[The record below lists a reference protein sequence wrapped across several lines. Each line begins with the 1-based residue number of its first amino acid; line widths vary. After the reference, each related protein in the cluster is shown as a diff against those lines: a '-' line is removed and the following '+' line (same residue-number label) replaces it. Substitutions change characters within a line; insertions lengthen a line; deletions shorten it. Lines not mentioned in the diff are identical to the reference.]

1 MATTVSRIC
10 VLSVV
15 NCFVIK
21 DNPLHMT
28 SSSLPTR
35 FTGPG
40 LVDLQVNGYAGI
52 DFNGAA
58 DVFTPETFHM
68 IREKMGA
75 RGVLVSLP
83 TFITASPARL
93 EANCRAY
100 AKLVESDGELAA
112 AFPKLH
118 IEGPFISSVEGPRGA
133 HPLEHAINPAD
144 APDLMARLQEAS
156 GGRLGIVTL
165 APELPGALDL
175 IAWCRPQGIVPAAG
189 HTNATAAEIRAGVE
203 AGLLMS
209 THLGNGSHQML
220 PRMDNYLQ
228 AQLAEDALFA
238 SFIADGHH
246 VPFFTLKNFIR
257 AKRFEKTVLV
267 SDAIMAA
274 DCGPG
279 RYQLG
284 DFEVEVS
291 ETLRCTK
298 VGHAGLAGSAL
309 TMDLGVINTTL
320 HTDASF
326 EEAWTMASVR
336 PAALAGVPTPSEI
349 TVEIDAHGFRR
360 A

>member
-1 MATTVSRIC
+1 MI
-10 VLSVV
+10 
-15 NCFVIK
+15 
-21 DNPLHMT
+21 T
-28 SSSLPTR
+28 SPLPTR
-35 FTGPG
+35 HTGPG

-52 DFNGAA
+52 DFNGAD

-68 IREKMGA
+68 IREKMNS

-83 TFITASPARL
+83 TYITASPARL
-93 EANCRAY
+93 ESNCRAY
-100 AKLVESDGELAA
+100 AKLVEADAELAA

-156 GGRLGIVTL
+156 GGRLGIITL

-175 IAWCRPQGIVPAAG
+175 IAWCRDNGIVSAAG
-189 HTNATAAEIRAGVE
+189 HTNATSAEIRAGAE
-203 AGLLMS
+203 AGLVMS

-220 PRMDNYLQ
+220 PRMDNYIQ
-228 AQLAEDALFA
+228 AQLAEDGLFA

-309 TMDLGVINTTL
+309 TMDLGVINTAL
-320 HTDASF
+320 HTDANF
-326 EEAWTMASVR
+326 EEAWTMASTR
-336 PAALAGVPTPSEI
+336 PAQLVGIPVPADI
-349 TVEIDAHGFRR
+349 TVEVSEAGFSL
-360 A
+360 AGTASPCD

>member
-1 MATTVSRIC
+1 MI
-10 VLSVV
+10 
-15 NCFVIK
+15 
-21 DNPLHMT
+21 NPH
-28 SSSLPTR
+28 LPTR
-35 FTGPG
+35 HTGPG

-52 DFNGAA
+52 DFNGDG
-58 DVFTPETFHM
+58 DVFTPEIFHM
-68 IREKMGA
+68 IREKMNS
-75 RGVLVSLP
+75 RGVMVSLP
-83 TFITASPARL
+83 TYITASPARL
-93 EANCRAY
+93 ESNCRAY
-100 AKLVESDGELAA
+100 AKLVDSDAELAT

-156 GGRLGIVTL
+156 GGRLGIITL

-175 IAWCRPQGIVPAAG
+175 IAWCRDNGIVSACG
-189 HTNATAAEIRAGVE
+189 HTNATAAEIRAGAE
-203 AGLLMS
+203 AGLVMS

-228 AQLAEDALFA
+228 AQLAEDDLFA

-246 VPFFTLKNFIR
+246 IPFFTLKNFIR

-291 ETLRCTK
+291 DTLRCSK

-320 HTDASF
+320 HTDATF
-326 EEAWTMASVR
+326 EEAWTMASTR
-336 PAALAGVPTPSEI
+336 PAQLVGIPVPEDI
-349 TVEIDAHGFRR
+349 TVEVSGEGFRLVGTASPR
-360 A
+360 D

>member
-1 MATTVSRIC
+1 MSAS
-10 VLSVV
+10 
-15 NCFVIK
+15 
-21 DNPLHMT
+21 P
-28 SSSLPTR
+28 LPTR

-52 DFNGAA
+52 DFNGAD

-68 IREKMGA
+68 IREKMGV

-100 AKLVESDGELAA
+100 AKLVENDGDLAV

-118 IEGPFISSVEGPRGA
+118 IEGPFISAVEGPRGA

-175 IAWCRPQGIVPAAG
+175 IAWCRTQGIVPAAG

-209 THLGNGSHQML
+209 THLGNGSHQVL

-228 AQLAEDALFA
+228 AQLAEDDLFA

-246 VPFFTLKNFIR
+246 VPFFTLKNFVR

-309 TMDLGVINTTL
+309 TMDLGVINAAL
-320 HTDASF
+320 HTDATF
-326 EEAWTMASVR
+326 EEAWTMASTR
-336 PAALAGVPTPSEI
+336 PASLVGIPTPPEI
-349 TVEIDAHGFRR
+349 TVEIDSHGFRR

>member
-1 MATTVSRIC
+1 MTTS
-10 VLSVV
+10 
-15 NCFVIK
+15 
-21 DNPLHMT
+21 PLPARH
-28 SSSLPTR
+28 
-35 FTGPG
+35 TGPG

-52 DFNGAA
+52 DFNGAD
-58 DVFTPETFHM
+58 DVFTSETFHR
-68 IREKMGA
+68 IREKMGT

-100 AKLVESDGELAA
+100 AKLVENDADLAA

-156 GGRLGIVTL
+156 GGRLGIITL
-165 APELPGALDL
+165 APELPGSLDL
-175 IAWCRPQGIVPAAG
+175 IAWCRDNNIVSAAG
-189 HTNATAAEIRAGVE
+189 HTNATAAEIRAGAE
-203 AGLLMS
+203 AGLVIS

-220 PRMDNYLQ
+220 PRMDNYIQ
-228 AQLAEDALFA
+228 AQLAEDGLFA

-309 TMDLGVINTTL
+309 TMDLGVINTAL
-320 HTDASF
+320 HTDANF
-326 EEAWTMASVR
+326 EEAWAMASTR
-336 PAALAGVPTPSEI
+336 PAKLVGIPVPGDI
-349 TVEIDAHGFRR
+349 TVDVSEAGFKRVG
-360 A
+360 

>member
-1 MATTVSRIC
+1 MTNS
-10 VLSVV
+10 
-15 NCFVIK
+15 
-21 DNPLHMT
+21 PL
-28 SSSLPTR
+28 PAR
-35 FTGPG
+35 YTGPG

-52 DFNGAA
+52 DFNGTD

-68 IREKMGA
+68 IREKMNS
-75 RGVLVSLP
+75 RGVMVSLP

-93 EANCRAY
+93 ESNCRAY
-100 AKLVESDGELAA
+100 AKLVENDTALAA

-133 HPLEHAINPAD
+133 HPLEHAINPVD
-144 APDLMARLQEAS
+144 APDLMTRLQEAS
-156 GGRLGIVTL
+156 GGRLGIITL
-165 APELPGALDL
+165 APELPGALEL
-175 IAWCRPQGIVPAAG
+175 IAWCRDNGIVSAAG
-189 HTNATAAEIRAGVE
+189 HTNATAAEIRAGAE
-203 AGLLMS
+203 AGLVMS

-220 PRMDNYLQ
+220 PRMDNYIQ
-228 AQLAEDALFA
+228 AQLAEDGLFA

-274 DCGPG
+274 DFGPG
-279 RYQLG
+279 FYQLG

-326 EEAWTMASVR
+326 EEAWTMASTR
-336 PAALAGVPTPSEI
+336 PAQLVGIPVPGDI
-349 TVEIDAHGFRR
+349 TVDVSEAGFKRVGTASPR
-360 A
+360 D

>member
-1 MATTVSRIC
+1 
-10 VLSVV
+10 
-15 NCFVIK
+15 
-21 DNPLHMT
+21 MT
-28 SSSLPTR
+28 NLPIPAR
-35 FTGPG
+35 YTGPG

-52 DFNGAA
+52 DFNGAD

-68 IREKMGA
+68 IREKMNS

-93 EANCRAY
+93 ESNCRAY
-100 AKLVESDGELAA
+100 AKLVEADPELAA

-156 GGRLGIVTL
+156 GGRLGIITL
-165 APELPGALDL
+165 APELPGTMDL
-175 IAWCRPQGIVPAAG
+175 IAWCRDNGIVSAVG
-189 HTNATAAEIRAGVE
+189 HTNATAAEIRAGAE
-203 AGLLMS
+203 AGLVMS

-220 PRMDNYLQ
+220 PRMDNYIQ
-228 AQLAEDALFA
+228 AQLAEDGLFA

-309 TMDLGVINTTL
+309 TMDLGVINTAL

-326 EEAWTMASVR
+326 EEAWTMASTR
-336 PAALAGVPTPSEI
+336 PARLVGIPVPADI
-349 TVEIDAHGFRR
+349 TVDVSAAGFKRME
-360 A
+360 

>member
-1 MATTVSRIC
+1 MT
-10 VLSVV
+10 
-15 NCFVIK
+15 
-21 DNPLHMT
+21 NPP
-28 SSSLPTR
+28 LPAR
-35 FTGPG
+35 HTGPG

-52 DFNGAA
+52 DFNGAD

-68 IREKMGA
+68 IREKMNS

-93 EANCRAY
+93 ESNCRAY
-100 AKLVESDGELAA
+100 AKLVESDAELAA

-133 HPLEHAINPAD
+133 HPLEHAINPAN
-144 APDLMARLQEAS
+144 APDLMGRLQEAS
-156 GGRLGIVTL
+156 GGRLAIITL

-175 IAWCRPQGIVPAAG
+175 IAWCRDNGIVSAVG
-189 HTNATAAEIRAGVE
+189 HTNATSAEIRAGAE
-203 AGLLMS
+203 AGLVMS

-228 AQLAEDALFA
+228 AQLAEDGLFA

-309 TMDLGVINTTL
+309 TMDLGVINTAL
-320 HTDASF
+320 HTDATF
-326 EEAWTMASVR
+326 EEAWTMASAR
-336 PAALAGVPTPSEI
+336 PAQLVGIPVPPDI
-349 TVEIDAHGFRR
+349 TVEVSEAGFKRVE
-360 A
+360 

>member
-1 MATTVSRIC
+1 
-10 VLSVV
+10 
-15 NCFVIK
+15 
-21 DNPLHMT
+21 MT
-28 SSSLPTR
+28 NTNLPAR
-35 FTGPG
+35 HTGPG

-52 DFNGAA
+52 DFNGDG

-68 IREKMGA
+68 IREKMNS
-75 RGVLVSLP
+75 RGVMVSLP

-100 AKLVESDGELAA
+100 AKLVESDAELAA

-144 APDLMARLQEAS
+144 APDLMARLHEAS

-165 APELPGALDL
+165 APELSGALDL
-175 IAWCRPQGIVPAAG
+175 IAWCRDNGIVAAVG
-189 HTNATAAEIRAGVE
+189 HTNATAAEIRAGAE
-203 AGLLMS
+203 AGLVMS
-209 THLGNGSHQML
+209 THLGNGSHQTL
-220 PRMDNYLQ
+220 PRMDNYIQ
-228 AQLAEDALFA
+228 AQLAEDGLFA

-246 VPFFTLKNFIR
+246 IPFFTLKNFIR
-257 AKRFEKTVLV
+257 AKRFAKTVLV

-309 TMDLGVINTTL
+309 TMDLGIINTAR
-320 HTDASF
+320 HTDATF
-326 EEAWTMASVR
+326 EEAWTMASTR
-336 PAALAGVPTPSEI
+336 PANLVGIPVPDDI
-349 TVEIDAHGFRR
+349 TVEVSEAGFRH
-360 A
+360 AGTAS

>member
-1 MATTVSRIC
+1 MIAS
-10 VLSVV
+10 
-15 NCFVIK
+15 
-21 DNPLHMT
+21 PLPARH
-28 SSSLPTR
+28 
-35 FTGPG
+35 TGPG

-52 DFNGAA
+52 DFNGAD

-68 IREKMGA
+68 IREKMNS

-93 EANCRAY
+93 ESNCRAY
-100 AKLVESDGELAA
+100 AKLVESDAELAA

-133 HPLEHAINPAD
+133 HPLEHAINPAN
-144 APDLMARLQEAS
+144 APDLMGRLQEAS
-156 GGRLGIVTL
+156 GGRLAIITL

-175 IAWCRPQGIVPAAG
+175 IAWCRDNGIVSAVG
-189 HTNATAAEIRAGVE
+189 HTNATSAEIRAGAE
-203 AGLLMS
+203 AGLVMS

-228 AQLAEDALFA
+228 AQLAEDGLFA

-309 TMDLGVINTTL
+309 TMDLGVINTAL
-320 HTDASF
+320 HTDATF
-326 EEAWTMASVR
+326 EEAWTMASAR
-336 PAALAGVPTPSEI
+336 PAQLVGIPVPPDI
-349 TVEIDAHGFRR
+349 TVEVSEAGFKRVE
-360 A
+360 